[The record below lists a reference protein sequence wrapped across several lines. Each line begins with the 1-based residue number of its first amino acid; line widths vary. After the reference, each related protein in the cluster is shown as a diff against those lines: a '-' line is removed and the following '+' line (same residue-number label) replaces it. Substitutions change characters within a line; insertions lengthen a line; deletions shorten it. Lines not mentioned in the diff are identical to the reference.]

1 MEKQKK
7 KQHQIKIELDDNV
20 GQGEYVNLAIV
31 THSPAEFVMDFIR
44 VLPGMTK
51 SKVKSRIIMAPMHA
65 KTLMMALQDNI
76 RKYEPAL
83 STLNYFA
90 ATADNPKLLSADI
103 DRNMNGN
110 YSFWAIV
117 DLFEQAGLLKK
128 RGRVLIFPDEKSRFM
143 VNGGWLEMYAYACC
157 LDLKRSKGIQDVS
170 HSVEVSRKQGG
181 NTVLNEI
188 DVALLKDNALYLL
201 ECKTKHFN
209 GHSKKHSEGADVL
222 YKLDSIRDVL
232 GGTQAKAM
240 LVSYKKL
247 EHHHLDRAKELD
259 IEVCCYQNLK
269 FLKEKIEF
277 WLNKRAWR

>member
-1 MEKQKK
+1 MHPKLPSIDLADR
-7 KQHQIKIELDDNV
+7 IKLKEYLLAYGASKVNELYKGGV
-20 GQGEYVNLAIV
+20 LA
-31 THSPAEFVMDFIR
+31 DYR
-44 VLPGMTK
+44 VL
-51 SKVKSRIIMAPMHA
+51 SEELI
-65 KTLMMALQDNI
+65 DNI